1 MQVPTAAAAVPA
13 DANSYMDLE
22 PGWRLRIVVP
32 LLNGA
37 GSRVETDV
45 HQSQGNTIVLSSP
58 NLIGYEVSYYAIE
71 GHRSGRVRLKFASAE
86 MTKNGKTVA
95 EPDAPTLSF
104 SLPNGTK
111 FVRLIYLVR
120 VSQSD
125 HNMAITASKSKTALI
140 AFTKELKK
148 NPNACESQSEVF
160 CSWVPAGV
168 AVRPEELSSAKRGA
182 ASPA

>member
-1 MQVPTAAAAVPA
+1 
-13 DANSYMDLE
+13 MDLE
-22 PGWRLRIVVP
+22 AGWRLRIVVP
-32 LLNGA
+32 LLNST
-37 GSRVETDV
+37 GSRVETGAQ
-45 HQSQGNTIVLSSP
+45 QSQGNTIVLSSP

-71 GHRSGRVRLKFASAE
+71 RRRSGKVRLKFASAE
-86 MTKNGKTVA
+86 MTKNGKTVV

-125 HNMAITASKSKTALI
+125 HNMAITASKSKAALI
-140 AFTKELKK
+140 AFTKELKE
-148 NPNACESQSEVF
+148 NPRACESQGQVF

-168 AVRPEELSSAKRGA
+168 AVRPEQLTPAEGVK